1 MTARPR
7 RGGVGQMAVDLVRFS
22 FLTRSWALL
31 FVVVFGL
38 LALMVGAVV
47 QLALPW
53 AIYPFV

>member
-7 RGGVGQMAVDLVRFS
+7 RGGIRQMASDVVRFS

-31 FVVVFGL
+31 FVVLFGMI
-38 LALMVGAVV
+38 ALVVGAFV